1 MADQEHAN
9 PELDEQVNESQA
21 AGNEAS
27 GGGGQPGDEL
37 SLLREQLAAAQAQ
50 ANDFKD
56 QNLRLQAEI
65 QNVRRRAERDIESAH
80 KFGLEKFS
88 TELLPIVDNLERALE
103 SIDPNDETLKTV
115 SEGIELTLKQFI
127 SVLQKFDIE
136 AIDPLGEPFDPQYHE
151 AMAMVES
158 PDAEPNSIIDVMQKG
173 FTLNKRLIR
182 AAMVVV
188 AKPAPK
194 VDEQA

>member
-21 AGNEAS
+21 AGNEAA
-27 GGGGQPGDEL
+27 GGGQPGDEL